1 MWATTS
7 HDVEM
12 KQALMRVAD
21 RVVLLADS
29 SKFEYSA
36 LMMVASLSSITT
48 LVTDENLSEAARR
61 TVEKAG
67 IELVTVPLGGH
78 GEQ

>member
-12 KQALMRVAD
+12 KQALLRAAD
-21 RVVLLADS
+21 SVVLLADS

-36 LMMVASLSSITT
+36 LMMVAPFSSVTT
-48 LVTDENLSEAARR
+48 LVTDDHLSDAARQV
-61 TVEKAG
+61 VEKAG
-67 IELVTVPLGGH
+67 VGLVTVPLDGG
-78 GEQ
+78 ES